1 MKELTHDLET
11 LASLESQFR
20 EEYEDEYLIKQ
31 INLHKK
37 SLLFFLR
44 KKDFNRSRYECNSL
58 MNKLIYYL
66 ID

>member
-1 MKELTHDLET
+1 MEELAHDLKT
-11 LASLESQFR
+11 LSLLESDFR
-20 EEYEDEYLIKQ
+20 KEYEDELLIKQ

-37 SLLFFLR
+37 SLWFFLR
-44 KKDFNRSRYECNSL
+44 QKDFNRSRYECNSL